1 MLEAVSTPLLVGPV
15 VRRENYAGEAWMAL
29 PDHPE
34 VVEAAQDL
42 HFYRAR

>member
-1 MLEAVSTPLLVGPV
+1 MIEAVSTPLLVGPV
-15 VRRENYAGEAWMAL
+15 VRCENHAGEAWMAL
-29 PDHPE
+29 AAHPE